1 MLERKKTSDP
11 AMFKYT
17 MYYDRFKFKIID
29 YSLKN
34 SGDYLWAAV
43 TSLKTFLCY
52 WELFYAIYFNEKI

>member
-1 MLERKKTSDP
+1 
-11 AMFKYT
+11 MFKYT

-52 WELFYAIYFNEKI
+52 WELFYAIYFNEKS